1 MINLKEWILG
11 SSSRVKLLL
20 QSICVQPYSG
30 LGLGSWCLT
39 PLSTTFQLYRGC
51 QFYWWRKPEYPEK
64 TTNLSQV
71 TDKLS
76 SHNGV
81 NTATNKVS
89 PKHGRHVTCWFWLIV
104 IVCSNTTLWFMT
116 YSIIFIHWRFPC
128 NYIHW
133 HSHQIQY
140 IQNTRVYQMFDFTY
154 TMSTKYHFW
163 TNSCQ

>member
-20 QSICVQPYSG
+20 QSIFVQPYSG

-39 PLSTTFQLYRGC
+39 PLSTIFQLYRGC

-81 NTATNKVS
+81 NTATNTVS

-104 IVCSNTTLWFMT
+104 IVCSNRTLWFMK

-133 HSHQIQY
+133 HSHQIHSLSG
-140 IQNTRVYQMFDFTY
+140 IRTHNVSGDRHWLHM
-154 TMSTKYHFW
+154 
-163 TNSCQ
+163 